1 MKHLVSGIVYSIKRF
16 IKRIYLYI
24 WCFIS
29 GLSTIKFDDLE
40 TQDAER
46 ILYDDFV
53 HFDNKDDLNNYDIN
67 KLFPQIIVHYRN
79 NRELKRLVRLLN
91 ICGFKGR
98 LSVDSKIDVAWFKDN
113 RKLVAIDLN
122 KKDCRDTNPM
132 MRQFNGANGELFNF
146 VDFAKLVSRC
156 PNLFID

>member
-1 MKHLVSGIVYSIKRF
+1 MKRLVNNIVYSIKRF

-24 WCFIS
+24 LCFIS
-29 GLSTIKFDDLE
+29 GLSTIKFDDLQ
-40 TQDAER
+40 TQDIER

-53 HFDNKDDLNNYDIN
+53 HFDSKNDLNRYDIN

-79 NRELKRLVRLLN
+79 NKELKRLVRLLN
-91 ICGFKGR
+91 ICGFKNC
-98 LSVDSKIDVAWFKDN
+98 LNADSKIDITWFKDN

-146 VDFAKLVSRC
+146 VDFTKLVSRC